1 MQRESYTLKRSKAA
15 ALPATP
21 FTLPGGGGA
30 RRWQPGPLH
39 WVTGGT
45 HLAGAAAIAA
55 QPALW
60 PWAVGAML
68 GSHALNLAFVLSP
81 ATAAFGPVI
90 VKLPPAAAGR
100 GEIALTFDD
109 GPDPEV
115 TPRVLDALETA
126 GAHATF
132 FCVGNRA
139 RAHPQ
144 LVREIVAR
152 GHAVENHAF
161 GHAPTFA
168 FYGIGRMARD
178 IGAAQQA
185 LADIAGVA
193 PRYFRAPFGLRTPL
207 TELALAR
214 LGLDCVAWSIRS
226 FDSVDSDPMRV
237 AARVVRRLV
246 PGSIVLLHDGAEVRV
261 TRGSP
266 SVLGALPRMLATIR
280 EKNWRC
286 VTLRA
291 ALPA

>member
-1 MQRESYTLKRSKAA
+1 M
-15 ALPATP
+15 P
-21 FTLPGGGGA
+21 FASGGSVVS

-45 HLAGAAAIAA
+45 HLAGVAAIAV

-81 ATAAFGPVI
+81 ATTAFGPVI
-90 VKLPPAAAGR
+90 ATLPPAAAGR
-100 GEIALTFDD
+100 SEIALTFDD
-109 GPDPEV
+109 GPDPVV
-115 TPRVLDALETA
+115 TPRVLDVLDAA
-126 GAHATF
+126 GVHATF
-132 FCVGNRA
+132 FCVGSRA

-144 LVREIVAR
+144 LVQAIVAR
-152 GHAVENHAF
+152 GHEVENHAF
-161 GHAPTFA
+161 THALTFA

-185 LADIAGVA
+185 LTDITGVA

-207 TELALAR
+207 TEPALAR

-226 FDSVDSDPMRV
+226 FDSIDSNSLRV
-237 AARVVRRLV
+237 AARIARRLV

-261 TRGSP
+261 TRGTP
-266 SVLGALPRMLATIR
+266 SVLGALPLVLTRIR

-291 ALPA
+291 ALSA

>member
-1 MQRESYTLKRSKAA
+1 MKRAKAA
-15 ALPATP
+15 ALPAMP
-21 FTLPGGGGA
+21 FASGGSVVS

-45 HLAGAAAIAA
+45 HIAGAAAIAA

-81 ATAAFGPVI
+81 ATTAFGPVI
-90 VKLPPAAAGR
+90 ATLPPAAAGR

-115 TPRVLDALETA
+115 TPHVLDVLDAA

-132 FCVGNRA
+132 FCVGSRA
-139 RAHPQ
+139 RAHPP

-152 GHAVENHAF
+152 GHAVENHSF
-161 GHAPTFA
+161 GHALTFG

-185 LADIAGVA
+185 LTDITGVA
-193 PRYFRAPFGLRTPL
+193 PRYFRAPFGIRTPL
-207 TELALAR
+207 TEPALAR
-214 LGLDCVAWSIRS
+214 LGLECVAWSIRS
-226 FDSVDSDPMRV
+226 LDSIDSNPMRV
-237 AARVVRRLV
+237 AARITRRLT

-261 TRGSP
+261 RRGKP
-266 SVLGALPRMLATIR
+266 SMLGALPLVLSRIR
-280 EKNWRC
+280 EHNWRC

-291 ALPA
+291 ALSA

>member
-1 MQRESYTLKRSKAA
+1 M
-15 ALPATP
+15 P
-21 FTLPGGGGA
+21 FTLPGGGVA
-30 RRWQPGPLH
+30 RRWRPGPLH

-90 VKLPPAAAGR
+90 VTLPPAAAGR

-109 GPDPEV
+109 GPEPEV
-115 TPRVLDALETA
+115 TPRVLDLLDGT

-139 RAHPQ
+139 LAHPQ
-144 LVREIVAR
+144 LVQEIVAR
-152 GHAVENHAF
+152 GHAVENHGF
-161 GHAPTFA
+161 GHALTFGL
-168 FYGIGRMARD
+168 YGIGRMARD
-178 IGAAQQA
+178 IGAAQQV
-185 LADIAGVA
+185 LTDITGVA
-193 PRYFRAPFGLRTPL
+193 PRYFRAPFGIRTPL
-207 TELALAR
+207 TEPALAR

-226 FDSVDSDPMRV
+226 LDSVDSNPMRV
-237 AARVVRRLV
+237 AARVAGSLV

-261 TRGSP
+261 TRGTP
-266 SVLGALPRMLATIR
+266 SVLGALPLVLSRIR
-280 EKNWRC
+280 EHNWRC

-291 ALPA
+291 ALSA